1 MNLKMDFDGFFG
13 ERTILSMRWVSFE
26 WLLPMTRSWSGTG
39 GASGLLGDGV
49 AHLWGFIR
57 FHHQFGKGQDYVV
70 T

>member
-1 MNLKMDFDGFFG
+1 
-13 ERTILSMRWVSFE
+13 MRWVSFE